1 MSLPHHTKVL
11 VIGGGPAGATTAGF
25 LAREGVEVT
34 LVDREVFPR
43 YHIGESLLP
52 SCLEILGLMGARQ
65 LFDSYGF
72 QRKPGAYF
80 NWKGETWALDFGELG
95 GSYRYSYQVRRE
107 EFDYLL
113 LRHARSQGARVHEG
127 VTVRE
132 LQFDEGRP
140 RRAVCTEKGSDKRST
155 IEFDFLVDASGRQG
169 IMSTHYLDNRQYH
182 NIFRNIA
189 AWGYWEDVAW
199 PADCAEG
206 AIIVSSIPDGWW
218 WGIPLSDG
226 RVSVGVVMHR
236 DAFTKAR
243 KTRSLEQ
250 FYDDAI
256 AMSPVIE
263 DLTKDARLV
272 TSIKT
277 EQDYS
282 YTSDRFAGSGFF
294 LAGDSACFL
303 DPLLSTGVHLAM
315 YSGMLSAASIASILR
330 GEVTEEEAST
340 YYGNS
345 YRQAYLRFLVFVQ
358 TFYEAH
364 GKLGYYS
371 KADELSHYTVKTGDI
386 RRAFLNLVSG
396 LEDIAD
402 AEQATSHLMGEMAR
416 RVDENLALRKDKGA
430 LTAAAASK
438 EAEDNARFFD
448 AIEGLPCLSADMA
461 LDGLYVATQPR
472 LGLKRVAVMA

>member
-1 MSLPHHTKVL
+1 MSLPHRTKVL

-52 SCLEILGLMGARQ
+52 SCLEILGLMGARK

-80 NWKGETWALDFGELG
+80 NWKGETWTLDFGELG
-95 GSYRYSYQVRRE
+95 GSFRYSYQVRRE
-107 EFDYLL
+107 EFDHLL
-113 LRHARSQGARVHEG
+113 LRHARTQGAYVYEG
-127 VTVRE
+127 VSVQQLE
-132 LQFDEGRP
+132 FEDGRP
-140 RRAVCTEKGSDKRST
+140 RRAVCLSKGSDAPST
-155 IEFDFLVDASGRQG
+155 IEFDYLVDASGRNG

-182 NIFRNIA
+182 DIFRNIA
-189 AWGYWEDVAW
+189 AWGYWENVTW
-199 PADCAEG
+199 PEDCAEG

-226 RVSVGVVMHR
+226 RVSVGVVLHR
-236 DAFTKAR
+236 DAFAQAR
-243 KTRSLEQ
+243 KKRSLEQ

-256 AMSPVIE
+256 AMSPVIAS
-263 DLTKDARLV
+263 LTQHARLV
-272 TSIKT
+272 TPIKT

-282 YTSDRFAGSGFF
+282 YTSDQFAGKGFF

-330 GEVTEEEAST
+330 EEVTEEEAAA
-340 YYGNS
+340 YYGSS
-345 YRQAYLRFLVFVQ
+345 YHQAYLRFLVFVQ

-416 RVDENLALRKDKGA
+416 RVDENLALRKDKDA
-430 LTAAAASK
+430 LGSTVGSK
-438 EAEDNARFFD
+438 QAEDNARFFD

-472 LGLKRVAVMA
+472 LGLKRVAVTV

>member
-1 MSLPHHTKVL
+1 MSLPRYTKVL

-34 LVDREVFPR
+34 VLDREVFPR

-52 SCLEILGLMGARQ
+52 SCLEIVGLMGARK

-80 NWKGETWALDFGELG
+80 NWKGETWTLDFGELG

-107 EFDYLL
+107 DFDYLL
-113 LRHARSQGARVHEG
+113 LSHARTMGAKVHEG

-132 LQFDEGRP
+132 LQFEDGRP
-140 RRAVCTEKGSDKRST
+140 RRAVCSVKGSESLQT
-155 IEFDFLVDASGRQG
+155 IEFDYLVDASGRNG
-169 IMSTHYLDNRQYH
+169 VMATGYLENRKFH
-182 NIFRNIA
+182 DIFRNIA
-189 AWGYWEDVAW
+189 AWGYWKNANW
-199 PADCAEG
+199 PKDCAEG
-206 AIIVSSIPDGWW
+206 AILVASVPDGWW

-226 RVSVGVVMHR
+226 TVSVGLVQHR
-236 DAFTKAR
+236 DAFTQAR
-243 KTRSLEQ
+243 RNNSLEQ
-250 FYDDAI
+250 LYENAL
-256 AMSPVIE
+256 AMSPLMT
-263 DLTKDARLV
+263 DLVKGAELV
-272 TSIKT
+272 SPIKT

-282 YTSDRFAGSGFF
+282 YASEAFQGKGFF

-330 GEVTEEEAST
+330 GEVTEEEACA
-340 YYGNS
+340 YYESS
-345 YRQAYLRFLVFVQ
+345 YRQAYVRFVIFVQ

-364 GKLGYYS
+364 GKLGYWS
-371 KADELSHYTVKTGDI
+371 KADELSHYTLKAGDLH
-386 RRAFLNLVSG
+386 RAFLNLVSG

-402 AEQATSHLMGEMAR
+402 VEQVTSHLMGEMAR
-416 RVDENLALRKDKGA
+416 RVDENLSMRKDKSQLGDKIG
-430 LTAAAASK
+430 SK

-448 AIEGLPCLSADMA
+448 AIEGLPCLSEDMA
-461 LDGLYVATQPR
+461 LEGLYVSTKPR
-472 LGLKRVAVMA
+472 LGLRRVAVTV

>member
-25 LAREGVEVT
+25 LAREGIEVT
-34 LVDREVFPR
+34 LLDREVFPR

-52 SCLEILGLMGARQ
+52 SCLEILGLMGARK
-65 LFDSYGF
+65 LFDSFGF

-80 NWKGETWALDFGELG
+80 NWKGETWTLDFGELG
-95 GSYRYSYQVRRE
+95 GSFRYSYQVRRE
-107 EFDYLL
+107 EFDHLL
-113 LRHARSQGARVHEG
+113 LHHARALGARVCEG
-127 VTVRE
+127 VTVQE
-132 LQFDEGRP
+132 LQFEGGRP
-140 RRAVCTEKGSDKRST
+140 RRAVCATKGSQSVST
-155 IEFDFLVDASGRQG
+155 IEFDFLVDASGRKG
-169 IMSTHYLDNRQYH
+169 IMSTQYLDNRKYH
-182 NIFRNIA
+182 DIFRNIA
-189 AWGYWEDVAW
+189 AWGYWQNVTW
-199 PADCAEG
+199 PEDCAPG

-236 DAFTKAR
+236 DAFSEAK

-250 FYDDAI
+250 IYDDAI
-256 AMSPVIE
+256 AMSPVITN
-263 DLTKDARLV
+263 LTKNGRLA
-272 TSIKT
+272 TAIKV

-282 YTSDRFAGSGFF
+282 YTSDQFSGEGFF
-294 LAGDSACFL
+294 MAGDAACFL

-330 GEVTEEEAST
+330 DEVTEQEAGT
-340 YYGNS
+340 YYRNS
-345 YRQAYLRFLVFVQ
+345 YHQAYLRFLVFVQ

-371 KADELSHYTVKTGDI
+371 KADELSHYTLKAGDI

-402 AEQATSHLMGEMAR
+402 AEQVTSHLMGEMAR
-416 RVDENLALRKDKGA
+416 RVDANLALRKDKAA
-430 LTAAAASK
+430 LTTAVGSK
-438 EAEDNARFFD
+438 EAEENARFFD
-448 AIEGLPCLSADMA
+448 AIEGLPCLSEDMA
-461 LDGLYVATQPR
+461 LDGLYVATKPR
-472 LGLKRVAVMA
+472 LGLKRVAVTV